1 MDFDERPCHRD
12 CRPGLAVTVDKRSI
26 AEKAPRP
33 ERHVAVVVVGAGAA
47 GVAAAIE
54 AARAGVEVLLIDE
67 NPIDNDMMAMDVPL
81 YFGQRMQPS
90 VRNRA
95 LMMERVVETNPALAE
110 AHEAGVDVQLG
121 TYVWGAFV
129 NGPTVRELPGPMLG
143 LADDRRSWLVGY
155 DRLIVAA
162 GARDVAMG
170 FPGWERAGAMGA
182 NGAVSLLTRYRALGS
197 QRMVIVGSGD
207 LGLRTA
213 TLALESAVAV
223 AGIVEVANTVRGD
236 EAIARSL
243 AGRGVPLYTAHTI
256 REARGR
262 VGEIDS
268 VVLVQVD
275 ESLKPVAGS
284 EREIACDT
292 VCLALGLAPNV
303 ELLHLVGARFAFD
316 SALGGWIP
324 ELNDQMQT
332 SVPTVFAAGDCTG
345 VHDAMLADPEIAR
358 TQGRLAGIAA
368 AQSLGGL
375 PSIPLPHEPGGQ
387 GEGAALDIPLP
398 HRGRGPQFEL
408 SGGTARRGLS
418 RSEGAVH
425 SYWQTWLQSLLHA
438 GGWEVNICQ
447 CEEVTRRE
455 LVDVKPPRYLKW
467 ESPQME
473 ARSLDTML
481 RDGPVNQDQIKRLTR
496 AGMGPCQSR
505 RCREQVGLLLA
516 QAAATSIDRIPLP
529 SFRPP
534 IRPLPMNVL
543 WPTDE
548 PAAMREDWVSWFGI
562 PTQFSP
568 HWEAGMAIAEPTAQT
583 RLILSDE

>member
-1 MDFDERPCHRD
+1 VTP
-12 CRPGLAVTVDKRSI
+12 AVTLDKRSI
-26 AEKAPRP
+26 ADKAPRP
-33 ERHVAVVVVGAGAA
+33 ERHTAVVVVGAGAA

-54 AARAGVEVLLIDE
+54 AARAGAEVLLVDE
-67 NPIDNDMMAMDVPL
+67 SPVDNDMMAMDVPL
-81 YFGQRMQPS
+81 YFGGRMDPS

-182 NGAVSLLTRYRALGS
+182 NGAVSLLTRYRALAS
-197 QRMVIVGSGD
+197 KRLVIVGSGD

-213 TLALESAVAV
+213 ARALESGMAVS
-223 AGIVEVANTVRGD
+223 GIVEVAGTVRGD
-236 EAIARSL
+236 ESIARTL
-243 AGRGVPLYTAHTI
+243 ATRGVPFYTSHTI

-262 VGEIDS
+262 VGEVES
-268 VVLVQVD
+268 VVLVAVD
-275 ESLKPVAGS
+275 ANLEPVAGS

-303 ELLHLVGARFAFD
+303 ELLHLVGARLEFD
-316 SALGGWIP
+316 SALGGWAPAI
-324 ELNDQMQT
+324 DDRMQT
-332 SVPTVFAAGDCTG
+332 TVPTVFAAGDCAG
-345 VHDAMLADPEIAR
+345 IHDGMLADPDIAR
-358 TQGRLAGIAA
+358 AQGRLAGIAA
-368 AQSLGGL
+368 AQSLGL
-375 PSIPLPHEPGGQ
+375 SPNIPLP
-387 GEGAALDIPLP
+387 LIPLP
-398 HRGRGPQFEL
+398 HRAHRE
-408 SGGTARRGLS
+408 S
-418 RSEGAVH
+418 RQGEGAIH
-425 SYWQTWLQSLLHA
+425 AYWQQWLKSLLNA
-438 GGWEVNICQ
+438 GGWDVNICQ

-455 LVDVKPPRYLKW
+455 LVEIKPPRYLKW

-473 ARSLDTML
+473 ARGIDSML
-481 RDGPVNQDQIKRLTR
+481 SDGPVNQDQIKRLTR

-516 QAAATSIDRIPLP
+516 QAASTSIERIPLP

-534 IRPLPMNVL
+534 VRPLPMNVL
-543 WPTDE
+543 WPADE
-548 PAAMREDWVSWFGI
+548 PAAMREHWVSWFGI

-568 HWEAGMAIAEPTAQT
+568 HWEAGMAIAEPTSQT
-583 RLILSDE
+583 PLILSDE

>member
-1 MDFDERPCHRD
+1 
-12 CRPGLAVTVDKRSI
+12 VTIDKRSI
-26 AEKAPRP
+26 ADKAPRP
-33 ERHVAVVVVGAGAA
+33 ERHAAVVVVGAGAA
-47 GVAAAIE
+47 GVAAAIA
-54 AARAGVEVLLIDE
+54 AARAGAEVLLVDE
-67 NPIDNDMMAMDVPL
+67 NPVDNDMMAMDVPL
-81 YFGQRMQPS
+81 YFGGRMDPS

-143 LADDRRSWLVGY
+143 LADDRRSWLLGY

-182 NGAVSLLTRYRALGS
+182 NGAVSLLTRYRALAS
-197 QRMVIVGSGD
+197 RRLVIVGSGD

-213 TLALESAVAV
+213 ARALESGVAV
-223 AGIVEVANTVRGD
+223 SGIVEVAGAVRGD
-236 EAIARSL
+236 ESIARSL
-243 AGRGVPLYTAHTI
+243 AARGVPFYTSHTI

-262 VGEIDS
+262 VGEVDS
-268 VVLVQVD
+268 VVLVAVNANL
-275 ESLKPVAGS
+275 EPVAGS
-284 EREIACDT
+284 EHEIACDT

-303 ELLHLVGARFAFD
+303 ELLHLVGARLEFD
-316 SALGGWIP
+316 SALGGWVPII
-324 ELNDQMQT
+324 DDRMQT
-332 SVPTVFAAGDCTG
+332 TVPTVFAAGDCAG
-345 VHDAMLADPEIAR
+345 INDGMLADPDIASA
-358 TQGRLAGIAA
+358 QGRVAGLAA
-368 AQSLGGL
+368 AQSLGL
-375 PSIPLPHEPGGQ
+375 SPDL
-387 GEGAALDIPLP
+387 PLP

-408 SGGTARRGLS
+408 SGAAARRGLS
-418 RSEGAVH
+418 KSEGAVH
-425 SYWQTWLQSLLHA
+425 SYWQTWFQSLINA
-438 GGWEVNICQ
+438 GGWDVNICQ

-455 LVDVKPPRYLKW
+455 LVEVKPPRYLKW

-473 ARSLDTML
+473 ARGIDTML
-481 RDGPVNQDQIKRLTR
+481 GDGPVNQDQIKRLTR

-516 QAAATSIDRIPLP
+516 QAASTSIDRIPLP

-534 IRPLPMNVL
+534 VRPLPMNVL
-543 WPTDE
+543 WPADE
-548 PAAMREDWVSWFGI
+548 PAAMREQWVSWFGI

-568 HWEAGMAIAEPTAQT
+568 HWEAGMAIAEPTSQT
-583 RLILSDE
+583 PLILSDE

>member
-1 MDFDERPCHRD
+1 
-12 CRPGLAVTVDKRSI
+12 VTIDKRSI
-26 AEKAPRP
+26 ADKAPRP
-33 ERHVAVVVVGAGAA
+33 ERHAAVVVVGAGAA

-54 AARAGVEVLLIDE
+54 AARAGAQVLLVDE
-67 NPIDNDMMAMDVPL
+67 NPVDNDMMAMDVPL
-81 YFGQRMQPS
+81 YFGGRMDPS

-182 NGAVSLLTRYRALGS
+182 NGAVSLLTRYRALAS
-197 QRMVIVGSGD
+197 KRLVIVGSGE

-213 TLALESAVAV
+213 ARALESGVAV
-223 AGIVEVANTVRGD
+223 SGIVEVAGAVRGD
-236 EAIARSL
+236 ESIARML
-243 AGRGVPLYTAHTI
+243 TARGVPFYTSHTI

-262 VGEIDS
+262 VGEVES
-268 VVLVQVD
+268 VVLVAVD
-275 ESLKPVAGS
+275 GDLEPVAGS

-303 ELLHLVGARFAFD
+303 ELFHLVGARLEFD
-316 SALGGWIP
+316 SALGGWAPVI
-324 ELNDQMQT
+324 DDRMQT
-332 SVPTVFAAGDCTG
+332 TVPTVFAAGDCAG
-345 VHDAMLADPEIAR
+345 IHDGMLADPEIAR
-358 TQGRLAGIAA
+358 AQGRLAGIAA
-368 AQSLGGL
+368 AQSLGL
-375 PSIPLPHEPGGQ
+375 APNVPLPRRGKGRSSSRNAADEPQ
-387 GEGAALDIPLP
+387 ARRAE
-398 HRGRGPQFEL
+398 
-408 SGGTARRGLS
+408 RRGLDS
-418 RSEGAVH
+418 QGAVH
-425 SYWQTWLQSLLHA
+425 AYWQTWLQSLINA
-438 GGWEVNICQ
+438 GGWDVNICQ

-455 LVDVKPPRYLKW
+455 LVEVKPPRYLKW

-473 ARSLDTML
+473 ARGIDSML
-481 RDGPVNQDQIKRLTR
+481 GDGPVNQDQIKRLTR

-516 QAAATSIDRIPLP
+516 QAASTSIDRIPLP

-534 IRPLPMNVL
+534 VRPLPMNVL
-543 WPTDE
+543 WPADE
-548 PAAMREDWVSWFGI
+548 PAAMREQWVSWFGI

-568 HWEAGMAIAEPTAQT
+568 HWEAGMAIAEPTSQT
-583 RLILSDE
+583 PLILSDE